1 MKIKVRHVALNLAAI
16 IGVSLSSTSLA
27 VQPLSEEDM
36 GEVSFESGLNLLN
49 VYGPTSAGL
58 SDDLEVAKPS
68 EEENPNQAIETA
80 ASTAKELL
88 EDSESNNEAPVTI
101 DTNADVT
108 FKEFEEAIK
117 ASVETVGT
125 AQVFDTTS
133 EIQYRKKDF
142 FHGAEFL
149 DNGDVVHTRELQI
162 DLLKLENLRI
172 DPLENNPS
180 AGNIY
185 LSDWESRGSTTLSV
199 D

>member
-27 VQPLSEEDM
+27 VQPLSEKDM

-58 SDDLEVAKPS
+58 SDDVEVAKPS

>member
-1 MKIKVRHVALNLAAI
+1 MKNKIRHVALTMATI
-16 IGVSLSSTSLA
+16 TSVSLSGLSLA

-36 GEVSFESGLNLLN
+36 GDVSFDSGLNLLN

-58 SDDLEVAKPS
+58 SDDVEVAKPS
-68 EEENPNQAIETA
+68 EDEDPNQAIETA

-88 EDSESNNEAPVTI
+88 EESEANNDTPVII
-101 DTNADVT
+101 DTNANLT
-108 FKEFEEAIK
+108 FKEVEEAIK

-125 AQVFDTTS
+125 AQIFDTTS

-185 LSDWESRGSTTLSV
+185 LSDWESRGSATLSV